1 MNHYMQEKWSWI
13 EGTHGMRTG
22 LLETLSDADL
32 AFNPGGENVSLG
44 ALCRELGEIEYDYLQ
59 SFKTFRQDWSY
70 RNSEAGLD
78 GSVAR
83 LKAWFQAMDD
93 DLKATVSAFSDE
105 DFKKTIE
112 RESGFMVPIEMQLDI
127 YLQAMLIIFGK
138 ATIYMKAMNKPL
150 PPSMKEYIG

>member
-1 MNHYMQEKWSWI
+1 
-13 EGTHGMRTG
+13 
-22 LLETLSDADL
+22 
-32 AFNPGGENVSLG
+32 
-44 ALCRELGEIEYDYLQ
+44 
-59 SFKTFRQDWSY
+59 
-70 RNSEAGLD
+70 
-78 GSVAR
+78 
-83 LKAWFQAMDD
+83 MDD

>member
-59 SFKTFRQDWSY
+59 SFKTFRQDWSQQ
-70 RNSEAGLD
+70 RSRSGRQRGPPESL
-78 GSVAR
+78 
-83 LKAWFQAMDD
+83 
-93 DLKATVSAFSDE
+93 VSSHGRRSQSHRF
-105 DFKKTIE
+105 
-112 RESGFMVPIEMQLDI
+112 GF
-127 YLQAMLIIFGK
+127 FGR
-138 ATIYMKAMNKPL
+138 
-150 PPSMKEYIG
+150 GF